1 MSATAIASCAA
12 TDCSFNHGGCAAPMV
27 TMGTKACVTFI
38 DLDKKGG
45 LPTLTPQ
52 VGACQRADCV
62 HNDNLVCDA
71 AGVKVSSDETC
82 LTFQAR

>member
-1 MSATAIASCAA
+1 
-12 TDCSFNHGGCAAPMV
+12 MV